1 VNDANTKKG
10 GPLTFVD
17 SCVTDR
23 KKESREGLPGEL
35 KCCEECICH
44 DAYRAAEKD
53 GGVCR
58 ELMMSRGEI
67 AILVRPC
74 TGATGCGGA

>member
-1 VNDANTKKG
+1 MNDTNTKKVV
-10 GPLTFVD
+10 PLTFVD
-17 SCVTDR
+17 SCVTNR

-35 KCCEECICH
+35 KRRKEHICH

-67 AILVRPC
+67 AVLVGPC
-74 TGATGCGGA
+74 TGATGCGA